1 MHAMMT
7 LTSNAYCIIYVI
19 VMQTLCTM
27 ALLVLHKL
35 YYMLR
40 MDSYTSCQL
49 NELQEDEFSIHSMPW
64 QPCECLSWLQACSK
78 TCLVEPERLH
88 TWSITIVT
96 CWYIHITMTAST
108 QNGCNTHLC
117 CFSLSYNQ
125 ARKFVWPCNSSTPAL
140 LRGKLYNSTPESSD
154 YAIMLL

>member
-27 ALLVLHKL
+27 ALLVLHEL

-49 NELQEDEFSIHSMPW
+49 NELQEDEFSIHSMHG
-64 QPCECLSWLQACSK
+64 SHVNA
-78 TCLVEPERLH
+78 
-88 TWSITIVT
+88 
-96 CWYIHITMTAST
+96 
-108 QNGCNTHLC
+108 
-117 CFSLSYNQ
+117 
-125 ARKFVWPCNSSTPAL
+125 
-140 LRGKLYNSTPESSD
+140 
-154 YAIMLL
+154 